1 MKAIHIKS
9 FLAAALTLLLGSC
22 VAEKYEAGAPEHENC
37 MGVYFVE
44 EQANAKAHTLE
55 KGVDPTEL
63 EFKVRRSDVSKSIE
77 IPYDYSVYRIVKSQ
91 NPGDTVTVE
100 EPVYETGKFKFG
112 KLQFNEGQREATIK
126 VEFNGIATGETYR
139 CSMSISDPEYV
150 PVYGYGSSSV
160 SFSVQMYEWKKMN
173 GEAIYR
179 DAFFSDMFSWSGRY
193 LETSVN
199 IYERRDKKNFF
210 RLENVYSAAYLAR
223 LVEGDEAY
231 EANKATLE
239 STYAPYVNENT
250 FIYIDASDSSRVYF
264 PDQFCGF
271 SDSSLGDIYI
281 ASDVEEVFGA
291 ASNLLYGKL
300 SKDGVI
306 TFPKN
311 GVLFGMGGYYYFSNS
326 SGKFRIVLPGGKAE
340 DYGIEA
346 KVGECDSNGKTEA
359 TFTVAKD
366 VKTLKYKVYKGVVNE
381 IEMANKLSDVV
392 KSGKSISIAAD
403 QKEIKTEV
411 APEEADAK
419 TNIYTVVACTF
430 GEGDSA
436 YREYTSIQFG
446 YIKPGE
452 DRKVEIYMG
461 LHTDD
466 MLAPSNYT
474 SENSFQ
480 YWVRGKD
487 ITHAQISY
495 YPTSYYET
503 YEETIKETLKLYGSV
518 GGQVL
523 KQLNTSGLSGILGN
537 SLKAGTSYTF
547 IVYAGNGYHSEFIT
561 DTISTKGALDLMKKS
576 YYLSDLKKY
585 QQPSADKYAGTWVPV
600 SVDIFGDGT
609 QGRTIRGNWKTR
621 EVELSVDGDIITAE
635 GLFPSL
641 SNNPSIKFE
650 YKDGYL
656 NTMENKCP
664 KVWVKDSTNVIPSLR
679 FEYQYIPK
687 SGAISGSG
695 YFYDSFDDDDQKGR
709 RDMFVAGFV
718 HEDVIAFA
726 DNGTDLEFW
735 ALALGGYQKNRMGED
750 VLQTIIGDAHGELIL
765 VRKGSPM
772 LEGLKYSN
780 SAGMEEEVTL
790 NSLNEANRIEM
801 PKIDGVIRNFDLKEV
816 EIAHGLLEFNADV
829 RLKTVMK

>member
-1 MKAIHIKS
+1 MKATYL
-9 FLAAALTLLLGSC
+9 FLAAAFTLLLASC
-22 VAEKYEAGAPEHENC
+22 VTEKYQAGAPEHENC

-44 EQANAKAHTLE
+44 EQENAKAHTLE
-55 KGVDPTEL
+55 KGVDPTSL

-77 IPYDYSVYRIVKSQ
+77 IPYDYSVYRIVKTQ

-100 EPVYETGKFKFG
+100 EPLYDSSKFKFG

-126 VEFNGIATGETYR
+126 VEFSGISTGETYK
-139 CSMSISDPEYV
+139 CSLSISDPEFV
-150 PVYGYGSSSV
+150 PVYGYGSASI
-160 SFSVQMYEWKKMN
+160 SFSVQMYEWKKMS
-173 GEAIYR
+173 GQAIYR
-179 DAFFSDMFSWSGRY
+179 DGFFSDMFDWKGRY
-193 LETSVN
+193 LETTVN

-210 RLENVYSAAYLAR
+210 RLEGVYSAAYLAR

-239 STYAPYVNENT
+239 KTYAPYVDEKT

-271 SDSSLGDIYI
+271 SDSSMGDIYI

-311 GVLFGMGGYYYFSNS
+311 GVLFGMSGYYYFSNS

-346 KVGECDSNGKTEA
+346 EVGECDKNGKTEA

-381 IEMANKLSDVV
+381 IEMANKLSEVA
-392 KSGKSISIAAD
+392 KSGKSISVSAD

-436 YREYTSIQFG
+436 YREYVSIQFG
-446 YIKPGE
+446 YIQPGDE
-452 DRKVEIYMG
+452 REVELYMG

-466 MLAPSNYT
+466 QLAANKYT

-480 YWVRGKD
+480 YWVRGKN

-495 YPTSYYET
+495 YPTAYYET
-503 YEETIKETLKLYGSV
+503 YEEKIKETLKLYGSV

-523 KQLNTSGLSGILGN
+523 KQINTNGLSGILGN
-537 SLKAGTSYTF
+537 TLKAGTNYTF
-547 IVYAGNGYHSEFIT
+547 VVYAGNGYHSEFIT
-561 DTISTKGALDLMKKS
+561 ETITLGGEQDYMKRS
-576 YYLSDLKKY
+576 YYLSDLQKY
-585 QQPSADKYAGTWVPV
+585 EQPEASAYAGTWVPV
-600 SVDIFGDGT
+600 SVDIFGDSSI
-609 QGRTIRGNWKTR
+609 GRTIRGNWRTR
-621 EVELSVDGDIITAE
+621 EVELTVEDNIVTAA

-650 YKDGYL
+650 YKDGLL
-656 NTMENKCP
+656 NSMENRCP

-687 SGAISGSG
+687 TGALSSTG
-695 YFYDSFDDDDQKGR
+695 YFYESFDDDDTKER

-726 DNGTDLEFW
+726 DNGTDFEFW
-735 ALALGGYQKNRMGED
+735 AMMLGGYQKNRMGEE
-750 VLQTIIGDAHGELIL
+750 VLQTYIGEAHGELIL

-780 SAGMEEEVTL
+780 SSTVEEEVTL
-790 NSLNEANRIEM
+790 NSLNEAYRIEM
-801 PKIDGVIRNFDLKEV
+801 PEINSVIKNLDLKDA
-816 EIAHGLLEFNADV
+816 EIAHGLLEFNSDV
-829 RLKTVMK
+829 RLKTVK